1 MFSIQKR
8 WIASIA
14 VIAGLSALAISPA
27 FAQGSGKGDSSEK
40 KPGGE
45 AGASAG
51 DKKSDPASSEL
62 SPARFDDLKVSIDA
76 DGANLVVTLR
86 SLMKSIKANYVIDD
100 TLNDGKASINVKDI
114 PFKTA
119 LKLLIKVS
127 TLPIESDYKD
137 GIFHF
142 RLSEVK
148 ADSGK
153 KDEKADPA
161 KEPLLPPPPRIE
173 KIKLQNSDAK
183 DTLDS
188 LLGKNLDQPSAPI
201 ILHDSSPP
209 GRSRSNFF
217 QFINGRLTS
226 GSGSTGPNGAVQ
238 GGSQSFDV
246 GRLLRQFLR
255 FP

>member
-1 MFSIQKR
+1 MFSIQNR
-8 WIASIA
+8 WSTSIA

-27 FAQGSGKGDSSEK
+27 LAQGAGKGESSEK

-45 AGASAG
+45 ASTSVG
-51 DKKSDPASSEL
+51 DKKSDFASSEL
-62 SPARFDDLKVSIDA
+62 NPARFDDLKVSIDA
-76 DGANLVVTLR
+76 DSANLVSTLR
-86 SLMKSIKANYVIDD
+86 SLMKSIKANFVIDD
-100 TLNDGKASINVKDI
+100 SLNDGKVSINVKEI

-127 TLPIESDYKD
+127 SLPIEWDHKD
-137 GIFHF
+137 GVFHF

-148 ADSGK
+148 AESK
-153 KDEKADPA
+153 KDEKADSA
-161 KEPLLPPPPRIE
+161 RESLLPPPPRIE

-183 DTLDS
+183 DTLDK
-188 LLGKNLDQPSAPI
+188 LLGKNFDQQSAPI
-201 ILHDSSPP
+201 ILYDSSPP

-217 QFINGRLTS
+217 QFINGKLTS
-226 GSGSTGPNGAVQ
+226 GSGFTGPNGAVQ
-238 GGSQSFDV
+238 GGTQSIDV

>member
-1 MFSIQKR
+1 MFSIQNR
-8 WIASIA
+8 WITSIA

-27 FAQGSGKGDSSEK
+27 FAQGAGKSESSEK

-45 AGASAG
+45 AIASAG

-62 SPARFDDLKVSIDA
+62 NPARFDDLKVSIDA
-76 DGANLVVTLR
+76 DSANLVATLR
-86 SLMKSIKANYVIDD
+86 LLMKSIKANFVIDD
-100 TLNDGKASINVKDI
+100 SLNDGKASINVKDI

-127 TLPIESDYKD
+127 SLPIEWDLKD
-137 GIFHF
+137 GVFHF

-153 KDEKADPA
+153 KDEKEDPA
-161 KEPLLPPPPRIE
+161 KDSLLPPPPRIE

-183 DTLDS
+183 DTLDK
-188 LLGKNLDQPSAPI
+188 LLGKNFDQQSAPI
-201 ILHDSSPP
+201 IIYDSSPP

-217 QFINGRLTS
+217 QFINGKLTS
-226 GSGSTGPNGAVQ
+226 GSGSTGPNGAIQ
-238 GGSQSFDV
+238 GGTQSIDV